1 MWPWRLKV
9 RILLFTLMW
18 LITDDQVSK
27 KSSLQY
33 FLILKF
39 ISKIYI
45 LWSYVKKYSIFIK
58 LIHKVNSPLLHSKY
72 QQHIIRSNN
81 NELIKTTKTC
91 LVFKKNS
98 LNKKHYFFI
107 FLKTSLKPIK
117 SIYKVHPS
125 MKQFFVS
132 YTKYSTSVYSI
143 THLHAKW
150 LNFYNLVYYLLFYK
164 LPLLFF
170 GNNFFKQEILTLN
183 FQFKQLLYTHWMFL
197 RPYFFVKK
205 NLINNYNNQI
215 FSLLKLKKI
224 NIAFVMDTNYHKHTL
239 FYLKKYYFFTIGVV
253 PVTNN
258 IHIVDFAV
266 PSNSTNTYS
275 HLFFIRFILNI
286 KKDIA
291 YADYINYRSLW

>member
-1 MWPWRLKV
+1 
-9 RILLFTLMW
+9 
-18 LITDDQVSK
+18 
-27 KSSLQY
+27 
-33 FLILKF
+33 
-39 ISKIYI
+39 
-45 LWSYVKKYSIFIK
+45 
-58 LIHKVNSPLLHSKY
+58 
-72 QQHIIRSNN
+72 
-81 NELIKTTKTC
+81 
-91 LVFKKNS
+91 
-98 LNKKHYFFI
+98 
-107 FLKTSLKPIK
+107 
-117 SIYKVHPS
+117 
-125 MKQFFVS
+125 
-132 YTKYSTSVYSI
+132 
-143 THLHAKW
+143 
-150 LNFYNLVYYLLFYK
+150 
-164 LPLLFF
+164 
-170 GNNFFKQEILTLN
+170 
-183 FQFKQLLYTHWMFL
+183 MFL

-291 YADYINYRSLW
+291 YANYINYRSLW